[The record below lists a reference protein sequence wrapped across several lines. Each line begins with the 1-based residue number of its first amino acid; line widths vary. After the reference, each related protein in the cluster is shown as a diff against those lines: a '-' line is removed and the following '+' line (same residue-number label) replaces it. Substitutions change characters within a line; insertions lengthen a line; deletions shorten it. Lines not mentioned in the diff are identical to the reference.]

1 MAVPTESVA
10 LMHKESK
17 DFVSKR
23 QFHQFDGLQPIS
35 RDTNKNRVSYKMLVD
50 EQKELND
57 SFMHCFVAPTRRNDI
72 R

>member
-10 LMHKESK
+10 LMGKESK

-23 QFHQFDGLQPIS
+23 QLHQFDGLQPIS

-50 EQKELND
+50 EQKELINN
-57 SFMHCFVAPTRRNDI
+57 SRHHP
-72 R
+72 